1 MCISLFAFRSGHA
14 YEPVSAPKPLTRSPV
29 EYESPVAAT
38 KVHLGRNPDSIQ
50 MQENPSYDTA
60 NKDGLYM

>member
-1 MCISLFAFRSGHA
+1 MFVFRPSHT
-14 YEPVSAPKPLTRSPV
+14 YEAVSAPKPVARSPV
-29 EYESPVAAT
+29 KYESPVAAT